1 MVSPAVTSQEARLEA
16 PELLSTAPQEPGE
29 RPSPGGRRRP
39 FAPLVRAWRQLTSM
53 RTALLLLFLLA
64 LAAVPGSLLP
74 QRSVDP
80 TLVTIFIAKHPK
92 LGPFLDRLSGFD
104 VFAAPWFAAIYALL
118 FISLIGCLIP
128 RMRMHAKA
136 LLRRPP
142 KAPAHPARLST
153 GTSFETSAP
162 IADVIAAG
170 TKVLRSRRYRVSS
183 DDASVAAE
191 KGYLRE
197 TGNLAFHVSL
207 VVLLAGIAVGSM
219 FGYTGK
225 VVVTDGGGFTNTLV
239 QYDNFNRGA
248 LVKPDQLDPFSFH
261 LNEFTASYQ
270 ADGTPKTYAADVTL
284 RKTLG
289 GPTSHHVVRVNDPL
303 KIGEAKVYLIN
314 HGYSPHVTLKD
325 SKGHVVFD
333 DYVPCVAS
341 DIHNL
346 TSSCVFKIPDTG
358 LPTVGPLKKVQQIGV
373 RAVLAPTF
381 EADNFNGSI
390 FPALLNPRLAGVQVY
405 VGDLG
410 IDAGTPQNV
419 YSLDTTR
426 MTLDKNIKGPDGSST
441 PILDPRN
448 PKADSVTGLPDGMVL
463 TVDNVKN
470 YAVFSIKYDPGKGL
484 VLWAAIAMLAGLI
497 GSLLV
502 RRRRMWIR
510 ARPASS
516 PGHTVVEIGGLAR
529 TGSLSAEFED
539 LVRRVK
545 SRLPEQG

>member
-1 MVSPAVTSQEARLEA
+1 
-16 PELLSTAPQEPGE
+16 
-29 RPSPGGRRRP
+29 
-39 FAPLVRAWRQLTSM
+39 
-53 RTALLLLFLLA
+53 
-64 LAAVPGSLLP
+64 
-74 QRSVDP
+74 
-80 TLVTIFIAKHPK
+80 
-92 LGPFLDRLSGFD
+92 
-104 VFAAPWFAAIYALL
+104 
-118 FISLIGCLIP
+118 
-128 RMRMHAKA
+128 
-136 LLRRPP
+136 
-142 KAPAHPARLST
+142 LST
-153 GTSFETSAP
+153 GMSFETSATV
-162 IADVIAAG
+162 DEVIAAG
-170 TKVLRSRRYRVSS
+170 AKVLRGRRYRVSE
-183 DDASVAAE
+183 DAGSVAAE

-225 VVVTDGGGFTNTLV
+225 VVVTDGEGFTNTLV

-248 LVKPDQLDPFSFH
+248 LVKPTQLDPFSFH

-270 ADGTPKTYAADVTL
+270 PDGTPKTYAADVTL

-289 GPTSHHVVRVNDPL
+289 GPTSHHVIQVNEPL

-314 HGYSPHVTLKD
+314 HGYSPHVTLTD

-333 DYVPCVAS
+333 DYIPCVAS
-341 DIHNL
+341 DIRNL

-358 LPTVGPLKKVQQIGV
+358 LAPKGDLKIPQQIGV
-373 RAVLAPTF
+373 QAVLAPTF
-381 EADNFNGSI
+381 ETGNFNGSI

-419 YSLDTTR
+419 YTLDTSH
-426 MTLDKNIKGPDGSST
+426 MTLDTKVKGPDGSST
-441 PILDPRN
+441 PILDPRSS
-448 PKADSVTGLPDGMVL
+448 KTDSVTGLPDGLVL
-463 TVDNVKN
+463 RVDNIKN

-484 VLWAAIAMLAGLI
+484 VLWAAIAMLTGLI

-510 ARPASS
+510 ARPATSA
-516 PGHTVVEIGGLAR
+516 GRTVVEIGGLAR

-539 LVRRVK
+539 LVRRVQA
-545 SRLPEQG
+545 RLPEQG